1 MMKHCHIA
9 IAIYLLFSL
18 SSFAQEY
25 TITHDSLTRSYLLH
39 LPAGYSAD
47 SLYPLVINMHGY
59 TSNAYE
65 QKIYTH
71 FDDVADNYRFIVVY
85 PNGIDEAWN
94 VTSTT
99 GVDDVGFISDLIDS
113 LDAAYSIDLERVY
126 ATGMSMGGFMS
137 YRLACELSNRIAAI
151 APVAGLL
158 AFFPCTPPKPVP
170 VLHIHGTADPV
181 VPYAGVDA
189 SVMHWV
195 SNNGC
200 PTEPVISN
208 LPDINQL
215 DNSTVTSYYYGSCNG
230 STEVILYSVI
240 GGEHTWPGSN
250 IYIGVTNH
258 DIDAS
263 VEIWKFFRKFDIHG
277 STGVNEAQLI
287 NDIQVDVYPNP
298 ARNYMTVALDDDL
311 HGKYDFRLTDLAGN
325 TIREIN
331 DIEEPRFAVN
341 CENLPGGMY
350 IAVIQ
355 YNDHSFYKKVI
366 IR

>member
-1 MMKHCHIA
+1 MKR
-9 IAIYLLFSL
+9 YLITLMTFILFSL
-18 SSFAQEY
+18 SSIAQEY
-25 TITHDSLTRSYLLH
+25 TIMHDGLTRSYLLH
-39 LPAGYSAD
+39 LPGGYSAD

-65 QKIYTH
+65 QQMYSN
-71 FDDVADNYRFIVVY
+71 FDIVADTCRFVVVY

-94 VTSTT
+94 VSSST

-113 LDAAYSIDLERVY
+113 LNAAYSIDLERVN

-158 AFFPCTPPKPVP
+158 AFFPCDPPRPVP
-170 VLHIHGTADPV
+170 VLHIHGTNDQV
-181 VPYAGVDA
+181 VPYAGVN
-189 SVMHWV
+189 SSIMNWI
-195 SNNGC
+195 NNDGC
-200 PTEPVISN
+200 PTEPVITEI
-208 LPDINQL
+208 PDINKT
-215 DNSTVTSYYYGSCNG
+215 DNSTVTTYYYGPCLD

-240 GGEHTWPGSN
+240 GGEHTWPGSH
-250 IYIGVTNH
+250 IYIGVTNR

-277 STGVNEAQLI
+277 STGVDDAILLK
-287 NDIQVDVYPNP
+287 DIQIGLYPNP
-298 ARNYMTVALDDDL
+298 ARNYMTVDL
-311 HGKYDFRLTDLAGN
+311 SVAMPGKYNFQLTDLAGN

-331 DIEEPRFAVN
+331 DIQDPRFVVN
-341 CENLPGGMY
+341 CKDLPAGMY

-355 YNDHSFYKKVI
+355 YNEYSTYKKVI